1 MKKIA
6 ALGMLA
12 IVPALAQQP
21 KFDLAD
27 VHASTT
33 ARGFAQNFGGVIRD
47 GRYINRDATMLN
59 LIETAYGVPEDVIAG
74 GPTWVDTDLY
84 DVVAKVPTGA
94 TPATAH

>member
-21 KFDLAD
+21 KFELAD

-47 GRYINRDATMLN
+47 GRYINRDATML
-59 LIETAYGVPEDVIAG
+59 ESD
-74 GPTWVDTDLY
+74 
-84 DVVAKVPTGA
+84 
-94 TPATAH
+94 